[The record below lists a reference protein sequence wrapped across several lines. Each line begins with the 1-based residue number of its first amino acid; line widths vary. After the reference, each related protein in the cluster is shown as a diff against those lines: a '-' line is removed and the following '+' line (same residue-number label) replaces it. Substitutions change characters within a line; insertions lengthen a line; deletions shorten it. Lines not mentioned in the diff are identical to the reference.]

1 MSRRSFAHDLI
12 SVVTSRILSRICQF
26 LVGVVAARL
35 IGPEGRGLIAAL
47 TVAPDLALTFSQLGV
62 RQSVAYHIGRKTYAL
77 EEVVPTLLGL
87 VISSNTIAIAAC
99 LAYYWAAGLI
109 GQNWIYLALALA
121 PISFS
126 LLTNYA
132 SGVFLGKEMIVR
144 FNRVNWVPP
153 ALNLLFITV
162 VAWGADLGIAGVM
175 ISALIATIA
184 SSGYALYLLH
194 KLTPLRIGFDR
205 EIAAKLTKLGVI
217 YATALFALTL
227 NYKLPILLLQHLGT
241 LTDVGIYAV
250 GQTLALMIWEIPGML
265 STLVFS
271 RGVNRQDSPEFSAS
285 VIILTRLVVLAGTIV
300 AVGCAIAGP
309 LLIPL
314 IYGADF
320 AASARVL
327 TILLPGTVAFMAFKI
342 FHMDIAARG
351 KPWFAMTVVIPS
363 IIFNAGLSTLII
375 PRYGADGAAA
385 VTSASYVLATIAYL
399 IIYARMIR
407 VSIPSILV
415 YRRSDFTAVIT
426 RLRKIRK

>member
-1 MSRRSFAHDLI
+1 MSKKSFAHDLI

-26 LVGVVAARL
+26 LVGVVAARM

-62 RQSVAYHIGRKTYAL
+62 RQSVAYHIGRKTYTL
-77 EEVVPTLLGL
+77 EDIMPTLLGL

-99 LAYYWAAGLI
+99 LAYYWATDLI
-109 GQNWIYLALALA
+109 TQNWIYLVLALA

-162 VAWGADLGIAGVM
+162 VAWGFDLGIMGVM
-175 ISALIATIA
+175 MSALIATIA

-194 KLTPLRIGFDR
+194 KLAPLRIGFDR
-205 EIAAKLTKLGVI
+205 AIAAKLTRLGIV
-217 YATALFALTL
+217 YATALFTLTL

-271 RGVNRQDSPEFSAS
+271 RGVNRQDSPEFSAQ
-285 VIILTRLVVLAGTIV
+285 VIVLTRLVVLAGAIV

-309 LLIPL
+309 FLIPL

-320 AASARVL
+320 AASATVL

-351 KPWFAMTVVIPS
+351 KPWLAMTVVIPS
-363 IIFNAGLSTLII
+363 IIFNAAVSAVMI
-375 PRYGADGAAA
+375 PQYGADAAAA
-385 VTSASYVLATIAYL
+385 VTSASYVIATVAYL
-399 IIYARMIR
+399 VIYARLIR
-407 VSIPSILV
+407 TPILSV
-415 YRRSDFTAVIT
+415 LTYRKSDFTAVISRLR
-426 RLRKIRK
+426 RLRK